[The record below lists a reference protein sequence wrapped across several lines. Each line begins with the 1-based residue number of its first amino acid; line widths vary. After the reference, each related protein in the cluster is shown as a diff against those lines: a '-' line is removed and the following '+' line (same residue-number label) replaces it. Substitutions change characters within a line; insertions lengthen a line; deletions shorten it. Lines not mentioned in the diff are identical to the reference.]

1 MSYDERRAASE
12 LERQN
17 GALRAD
23 DETQPLLPMASQHD
37 ATPADEPPTS
47 PVVPTTAKTTAGH
60 AVREIVETLLLALII
75 FLAVRLVVL
84 NFRVD
89 GYSMMP
95 NLHNGEMLLVNR
107 NAYFHFD
114 ENALL
119 NWLPGEDRHGQH
131 IVYLFHPPRRGDIIV
146 FNPPVP
152 NATKP
157 YIKRVIGLAGDRIS
171 FQGGYVYVNGQ
182 QLTEPYIKGPI
193 TECSSPTQYCDLT
206 VPKGDIF
213 VLGDNRE
220 NSSDS
225 RYFGPVNINRII
237 GKAWVTYWP
246 LGDAGLVPHYSYPAA
261 DGH

>member
-1 MSYDERRAASE
+1 MSYDERRAASG

-23 DETQPLLPMASQHD
+23 HESEPLVPIANPSER
-37 ATPADEPPTS
+37 PAAPAAEP
-47 PVVPTTAKTTAGH
+47 VPAKPSSGRAL
-60 AVREIVETLLLALII
+60 REIVETVLLALVI

-89 GYSMMP
+89 GSSMIP

-119 NWLPGEDRHGQH
+119 NLLPGENRHGKH
-131 IVYLFHPPRRGDIIV
+131 VVYLFHPPRRGDIIV
-146 FNPPVP
+146 FNPPVSNP
-152 NATKP
+152 NKP
-157 YIKRVIGLAGDRIS
+157 YIKRVIGLAGDRIT
-171 FQGGYVYVNGQ
+171 FHDGYVYVNGQ
-182 QLTEPYIKGPI
+182 KLNEPYIKGPI
-193 TECSSPTQYCDLT
+193 TDCSSPTQYCDLT
-206 VPKGDIF
+206 VPPGDVF

-225 RYFGPVNINRII
+225 RYFGPVSIDSII
-237 GKAWVTYWP
+237 GKAWITYWP
-246 LGDAGLVPHYSYPAA
+246 LGDAGLVPHYAYPDLKAN
-261 DGH
+261 